1 MTNNSVF
8 VSKVNKC
15 VYIYIYTVFNT
26 VGLDQAERP

>member
-15 VYIYIYTVFNT
+15 VYIYTVFNT